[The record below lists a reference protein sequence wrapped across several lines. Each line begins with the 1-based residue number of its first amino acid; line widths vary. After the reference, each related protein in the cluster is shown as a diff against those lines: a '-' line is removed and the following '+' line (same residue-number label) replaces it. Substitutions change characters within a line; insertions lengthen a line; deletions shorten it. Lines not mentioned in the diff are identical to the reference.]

1 MTDLRAQIEQLRR
14 FSVNRLDDMLQ
25 DDPEGNLVLIDDVL
39 ALLADHAAP
48 VVAPRCGC
56 GQPLTVCKDCAVQLW
71 QAVSQ
76 LMGVE
81 PAAPVVAPSEA
92 VCDICHE
99 RAACGCGNLRAF
111 AAPVVAPPSEQQ
123 SAEGQCIPIAARY
136 FPESEERYSRC
147 LAALCEAFALGQKVA
162 PVVGETPSKEG

>member
-1 MTDLRAQIEQLRR
+1 MTDLRAQIEQLPRY
-14 FSVNRLDDMLQ
+14 SPASSYDWMADPDGDMVS
-25 DDPEGNLVLIDDVL
+25 LVDVL
-39 ALLADHAAP
+39 ALLADH
-48 VVAPRCGC
+48 
-56 GQPLTVCKDCAVQLW
+56 
-71 QAVSQ
+71 
-76 LMGVE
+76 
-81 PAAPVVAPSEA
+81 AAPVVAPSEA